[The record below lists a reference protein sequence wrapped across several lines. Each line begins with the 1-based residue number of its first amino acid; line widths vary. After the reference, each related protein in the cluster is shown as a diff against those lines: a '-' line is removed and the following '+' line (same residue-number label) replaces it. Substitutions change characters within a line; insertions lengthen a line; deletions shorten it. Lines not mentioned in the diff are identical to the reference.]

1 MVTNPHRNVIQCETC
16 IEDNI
21 IPPIYLSYNILT
33 DLQACKGLTNC
44 KNFSCFGIRYPYF
57 VSSFDILCVER
68 FICII
73 KCPSTTINSNYL
85 DMLTTI
91 TLLLLPQHYSSA
103 SNNKYNKMLP
113 RKAGGQHNK
122 QKRVCSRLWCIR
134 RKTFYTKHTIV
145 GNFGFWCYFILFQ
158 LDDRI

>member
-1 MVTNPHRNVIQCETC
+1 MSLSAKCALKITLFLQFICHTIFWQISRRARAWQIAKLFVLR
-16 IEDNI
+16 DK
-21 IPPIYLSYNILT
+21 IPL
-33 DLQACKGLTNC
+33 
-44 KNFSCFGIRYPYF
+44 FCFL
-57 VSSFDILCVER
+57 SFDILCVER

-113 RKAGGQHNK
+113 RKAGGHTTNK
-122 QKRVCSRLWCIR
+122 KEFVVDYGASDGKLSIP
-134 RKTFYTKHTIV
+134 
-145 GNFGFWCYFILFQ
+145 NIL
-158 LDDRI
+158 